1 MEETSHP
8 AWTRA
13 QHGSVRCIFSAP
25 HPCPS
30 PLSFL
35 ILYCLVLLMYSPSR
49 ERRMRRTNAPH
60 GALDDGAER
69 CAGTVGAASRAI
81 DGRITQ
87 CGEGTKK
94 KFKF

>member
-1 MEETSHP
+1 
-8 AWTRA
+8 
-13 QHGSVRCIFSAP
+13 
-25 HPCPS
+25 
-30 PLSFL
+30 
-35 ILYCLVLLMYSPSR
+35 
-49 ERRMRRTNAPH
+49 MRRTNAPH